1 MQSQRYLQP
10 LDQAQ
15 ALALLAG
22 AAVGRIAFVSGG
34 RAEIRPVNH
43 ALVDGYLVLG
53 SHVGTALVDAVR
65 PGRVPV
71 AYEVDELNAAE
82 RSGWSVLVRGLA
94 GLVLDDAEL
103 DRYAPLVRP
112 WIDQPMDQIV
122 RIEVQLVTGFRLV
135 D

>member
-1 MQSQRYLQP
+1 MVSQRYLQP

-15 ALALLAG
+15 ALALLTDVS
-22 AAVGRIAFVSGG
+22 VGRIAFVSDG
-34 RAEIRPVNH
+34 RPEIRPVNH
-43 ALVDGYLVLG
+43 ALVDGYLVVC

-71 AYEVDELNAAE
+71 AYEADELDSPQ
-82 RSGWSVLVRGLA
+82 RRGWSVLVRGLA

-103 DRYAPLVRP
+103 DRYERLVRP
-112 WIDQPMDQIV
+112 WIDQPMDQVV
-122 RIEVQLVTGFRLV
+122 RIEVQAVSGFRLV